1 MSNCCQ
7 GNWQEDHFCDHRDH
21 HDHHHN
27 DHCPFPFPEFRR
39 PFVLV
44 ASVPRNRATGVSPNI
59 KAIKL
64 IFARDVTT
72 RGLIDVENVIDMW
85 QGMKQIPI
93 RIRRTVDKKTGRRVL
108 LVIPLVPLK
117 GGVTYKVRVRSVYF
131 FRNGTKVSKCRLIVF
146 TTGCRS

>member
-7 GNWQEDHFCDHRDH
+7 GNWQGDHHCDHNH
-21 HDHHHN
+21 HDHF
-27 DHCPFPFPEFRR
+27 PFPFPDFRR
-39 PFVLV
+39 PYVLV
-44 ASVPRNRATGVSPNI
+44 ASVPRNRAIGVSLKI

-85 QGMKQIPI
+85 QGMNQIPI
-93 RIRRTVDKKTGRRVL
+93 TIRRTIDKKTGRRVL
-108 LVIPLVPLK
+108 LVIPLVPLV
-117 GGVTYKVRVRSVYF
+117 GGVTYKVRVRSVYY

-146 TTGCRS
+146 TTGCR

>member
-7 GNWQEDHFCDHRDH
+7 GNWHDDHHCDHNHRDH
-21 HDHHHN
+21 F
-27 DHCPFPFPEFRR
+27 PFPFPDFRR
-39 PFVLV
+39 PYVLV
-44 ASVPRNRATGVSPNI
+44 ASVPRNRAIGVSPNI

-85 QGMKQIPI
+85 QGMNQIPI
-93 RIRRTVDKKTGRRVL
+93 TIRRTIDKKTGRRVI
-108 LVIPLVPLK
+108 LVIPLVPLV
-117 GGVTYKVRVRSVYF
+117 GGVTYKVRVRTTLF

-146 TTGCRS
+146 TTRCR

>member
-7 GNWQEDHFCDHRDH
+7 GNWQGDHHCDHNH
-21 HDHHHN
+21 HDRF
-27 DHCPFPFPEFRR
+27 PFPFPDFRR
-39 PFVLV
+39 PYVLV
-44 ASVPRNRATGVSPNI
+44 ASVPRNRAIGVSPKI

-85 QGMKQIPI
+85 QGMNQIPI
-93 RIRRTVDKKTGRRVL
+93 TIRRTIDKKTGRRVL
-108 LVIPLVPLK
+108 LVIPLVPLV
-117 GGVTYKVRVRSVYF
+117 GGVTYKVRVRSVYY

-146 TTGCRS
+146 TTGCR